1 MRDGPESSSLDK
13 DASTWNQAHR
23 PVVAE
28 SGEDAV
34 KRRERADARKRV
46 IEYHGSV
53 WDAVS
58 SNDLDM
64 VRNYFLVEGAPM
76 LLRRRHPDAEQGG
89 RSLLHYAA
97 WCEWHAG
104 VCVTLLHHGASP
116 RHRDSYGDSA
126 FHWAGRQGHGT
137 VLLQMALEQERLE
150 PGSTPA
156 LWVMKTVRTMEGFM
170 LTVAQHRRSF
180 QYKKK
185 QEWRDLFV
193 KLDDI
198 SARLIALTDRSQFE
212 VCWSVYLV
220 GADISTPVPG
230 ESSNG
235 IDVDDTPYCFYVR
248 ETSAAKD
255 CTHYFSTPTGS
266 TKKAWVKALT
276 QVARDGPRAP
286 RFAASQPGNEFNFQ
300 ARVVKSRPHVDG
312 THAVRVQMLVCS
324 NLCITV
330 LRNT

>member
-1 MRDGPESSSLDK
+1 
-13 DASTWNQAHR
+13 
-23 PVVAE
+23 
-28 SGEDAV
+28 
-34 KRRERADARKRV
+34 
-46 IEYHGSV
+46 
-53 WDAVS
+53 
-58 SNDLDM
+58 
-64 VRNYFLVEGAPM
+64 
-76 LLRRRHPDAEQGG
+76 
-89 RSLLHYAA
+89 
-97 WCEWHAG
+97 
-104 VCVTLLHHGASP
+104 
-116 RHRDSYGDSA
+116 
-126 FHWAGRQGHGT
+126 
-137 VLLQMALEQERLE
+137 
-150 PGSTPA
+150 
-156 LWVMKTVRTMEGFM
+156 MEGFM

-312 THAVRVQMLVCS
+312 THAEYLITCSCQVFSKLIARRVMKAWSLWRRFSEFDELHQALKKSMGPQLEGIDLVKHKRDAFKG
-324 NLCITV
+324 V
-330 LRNT
+330 LGKAFDHNFLEKRHILLDSYLTKCLQGSACCRLFQTPLRPEPQGDV

>member
-1 MRDGPESSSLDK
+1 
-13 DASTWNQAHR
+13 
-23 PVVAE
+23 
-28 SGEDAV
+28 
-34 KRRERADARKRV
+34 
-46 IEYHGSV
+46 
-53 WDAVS
+53 
-58 SNDLDM
+58 
-64 VRNYFLVEGAPM
+64 
-76 LLRRRHPDAEQGG
+76 
-89 RSLLHYAA
+89 
-97 WCEWHAG
+97 
-104 VCVTLLHHGASP
+104 
-116 RHRDSYGDSA
+116 
-126 FHWAGRQGHGT
+126 
-137 VLLQMALEQERLE
+137 
-150 PGSTPA
+150 
-156 LWVMKTVRTMEGFM
+156 MEGFM

-312 THAVRVQMLVCS
+312 THAVRVQIKLIARRVMKAWSLWRRFSEFDELHQALKKSMGPQLEGIDLVKHKRDAFKGVLGKVRPAVDFFKHHS
-324 NLCITV
+324 DPNLKAFFHFDDNCQNVDQSPRKAREVEADPETRQDKRGRRASVSFITIV
-330 LRNT
+330 